1 MEKWRGGGSNTQFE
15 ANNKFSMPIH
25 DESSRQL
32 KLEAEPHKNIQ
43 NNFQFIVVAFGKKR
57 GPNILLLVRAD
68 EKINS
73 RFNFIIHSM
82 GVAAQTQIQLEL
94 RFKIYEIEM
103 VSGISNKSSL
113 LERMKKLLRRDGW
126 RYRGA
131 PRERK
136 MEENNVHASKLR
148 MVFMVVYS

>member
-1 MEKWRGGGSNTQFE
+1 MPKAGRESKWRGGGSNTQFE

-32 KLEAEPHKNIQ
+32 KLEAEPHKKIQ

-57 GPNILLLVRAD
+57 GPNILLLVRTD

-103 VSGISNKSSL
+103 DEKAV
-113 LERMKKLLRRDGW
+113 ETRWMEVQ
-126 RYRGA
+126 RGA
-131 PRERK
+131 EREEDGRK
-136 MEENNVHASKLR
+136 
-148 MVFMVVYS
+148 